1 MESNDYKI
9 AVGSTIGGTQEFIA
23 IVLKKDYPYLKKQ
36 LKKCTS
42 TTLRTKLGI
51 HLSYGLCYMNR
62 WEIKTSG
69 TWGIS
74 YIREATRWEK
84 LFLLKAGIT
93 SSVDREVLDLIRK
106 EIYGE
111 SYNN

>member
-1 MESNDYKI
+1 MENNDYKI

-36 LKKCTS
+36 FKECTGS
-42 TTLRTKLGI
+42 TLRTRLGV
-51 HLSYGLCYMNR
+51 HLSYGLCHMNR
-62 WEIKTSG
+62 WEIKIKGDS

-84 LFLLKAGIT
+84 LFLLKAGVFAGIDKEFL
-93 SSVDREVLDLIRK
+93 DRIRK
-106 EIYGE
+106 SIHHA
-111 SYNN
+111 